1 VSKHEAAALLK
12 SQLRFTWDPLFAR
25 FGAFTPVQLEAIPH
39 VLAGEDCLIASR
51 TASGKTEAAAAPL
64 VERLKREKWVGLSI
78 LYISPTRALVND
90 LFRRLEPRL
99 VELGIT
105 IRPRTADSP
114 HINEHA
120 PPSIIITT
128 PESFDAM
135 LMRTPRMFAKVR
147 AVVLDEIHLLDNTAR
162 GDGLRLSI
170 HRLRA
175 LRHNAFGRQDAPTD
189 AVQTVALSAT
199 ISEPYEAASRYCLNA
214 RVIKVAGKRRI
225 DAELRPMNSVGALK
239 AVINEFRERGV
250 RKALVFCGSR
260 SETEELAYRIKQGPS
275 GVAANNSDPFGG
287 NIFVHHASLDRKV
300 RIETETRFVEATVG
314 ICFATSTLELG
325 VDIGDID
332 LVILV
337 GAPYSVGSFLQRIGR
352 GNRRT
357 SRTAVL
363 GFYRNS
369 REHHLFKVLLACAES
384 GTQDESIYTF
394 RPSVIVQQLLSYL
407 KQNPDGALTPRHL
420 RVLMDAPQ
428 SGTSLLPNSEESAL
442 VEHLTDI
449 AILRHVGRRGELAQ
463 GAGASELY
471 EKHAVNANI
480 EQTGGPTL
488 TVVDSFTGRPLG
500 EIQERNLRTKDSFAF
515 GGTKLDVVRGEG
527 RALVVDTSSQSGPMR
542 KLRYSSRGPALPFD
556 LAQRIGERAGLQVGE
571 MPAFRTQGKWFVIH
585 ALGAIYG
592 HLLTICL
599 KREFDWNSKAEGIF
613 LKSGERPPLGLKL
626 SVDENVAIEIV
637 HAQYRKF
644 EKMLGLGKFQSYLP
658 TSLRCKAVERA
669 CFIPRFCDVIRGSA
683 LVEVADRKT
692 RDRLS
697 ELM

>member
-1 VSKHEAAALLK
+1 MSKQEAALLK
-12 SQLRFTWDPLFAR
+12 SQLRFTWDALFAR
-25 FGAFTPVQLEAIPH
+25 FGAFTPVQLEAMPH

-51 TASGKTEAAAAPL
+51 TASGKTEAATAPL

-99 VELGIT
+99 VELGVA

-114 HINEHA
+114 HINAEA

-135 LMRTPRMFAKVR
+135 LMRTPRMFAGVR

-175 LRHNAFGRQDAPTD
+175 LRRNAFGRGDASTD

-199 ISEPYEAASRYCLNA
+199 ISEPYEAASRYCLDA
-214 RVIKVAGKRRI
+214 RIIKVDGKRRI
-225 DAELRPMNSVGALK
+225 EAELRRMDSTGALK
-239 AVINEFRERGV
+239 AVINEFRERRV

-260 SETEELAYRIKQGPS
+260 AQTEELAYGIKQGPA

-300 RIETETRFVEATVG
+300 RIETEARFGEATVG

-337 GAPYSVGSFLQRIGR
+337 GPPHSVGSFLQRIGR

-363 GFYRNS
+363 GFYRSS
-369 REHHLFKVLLACAES
+369 REHQLFKVLLACAES
-384 GTQDESIYTF
+384 GAQDESIYTF

-407 KQNPDGALTPRHL
+407 KQNPDGALAPRHL

-428 SGTSLLPNSEESAL
+428 TGTSLLSTSEESAL
-442 VEHLTDI
+442 VEHLIEI

-463 GAGASELY
+463 GTAASELY

-480 EQTGGPTL
+480 EQSGGLTV
-488 TVVDSFTGRPLG
+488 TVVDNLTGRPIG
-500 EIQERNLRTKDSFAF
+500 EIQEWNLRTRDSFAF
-515 GGTKLDVVRGEG
+515 GGRKLDVVRDEG
-527 RALVVDTSSQSGPMR
+527 QALVVDTSNQSGAMR
-542 KLRYSSRGPALPFD
+542 KLRYGSRGPMLPFD
-556 LAQRIGERAGLQVGE
+556 IAQRLGESAGLKAGE
-571 MPAFRTQGKWFVIH
+571 IPSFRLQGKWFVAH
-585 ALGAIYG
+585 ALGGLYG
-592 HLLTICL
+592 NLLATFL
-599 KREFDWNSKAEGIF
+599 KRKAAWKSTADGIF
-613 LKSGERPPLGLKL
+613 LKSGDPPPLGMEL
-626 SVDENVAIEIV
+626 SIDEDMAIEIV
-637 HAQYRKF
+637 QTQYQKF

-658 TSLRCKAVERA
+658 PSLRSKVVERA
-669 CFIPRFCDVIRGSA
+669 SFVSRFCEVTKGSR
-683 LVEVADRKT
+683 LVEVTDKLR
-692 RDRLS
+692 RERLCK
-697 ELM
+697 LI